1 MKVEVAALDEWN
13 AAIERA
19 RREYRNHPLIDSPPI
34 ICCVSGCDSKRLYGR
49 SRCSLHYN
57 DRRAR

>member
-19 RREYRNHPLIDSPPI
+19 RREYRNHPLIASRPVVCNTP
-34 ICCVSGCDSKRLYGR
+34 GCDSDRLYDR
-49 SRCSLHYN
+49 AKCSLHWGV
-57 DRRAR
+57 R